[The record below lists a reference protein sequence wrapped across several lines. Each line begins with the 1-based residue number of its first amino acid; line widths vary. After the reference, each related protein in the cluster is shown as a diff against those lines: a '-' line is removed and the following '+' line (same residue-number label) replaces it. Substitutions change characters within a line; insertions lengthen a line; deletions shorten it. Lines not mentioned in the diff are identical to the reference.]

1 MPTLISDNT
10 NSSLIGITAQA
21 TKAKVIVTMGA
32 SINTA
37 LLALA
42 GIIISLKIYFKASA
56 NVCSK
61 PNGPTTFGPFLF
73 CTKPHTLLSNQTIMA
88 TETNIGTS
96 KNKIL

>member
-21 TKAKVIVTMGA
+21 TKAKVIVTIGA

-42 GIIISLKIYFKASA
+42 GMLGY
-56 NVCSK
+56 
-61 PNGPTTFGPFLF
+61 
-73 CTKPHTLLSNQTIMA
+73 SNI
-88 TETNIGTS
+88 
-96 KNKIL
+96 KNYSFH